1 MSNSPF
7 ILRSGNLEL
16 DCRAPR
22 DGGAHVMGILNVTPD
37 SFFDGGK
44 YLDPALALA
53 RAVEMSEEG
62 ARLIDIGGASSRPSG
77 ATYGEGAA
85 LISAAQELDRIIPVI
100 ECVSEFLPD
109 LWISVDTFRSDV
121 AREALAAGAHM
132 INDITALRF
141 DPNLAGV
148 VSAAE
153 VPLILMHSVGN
164 PGEMPHVAK
173 ADDIVG
179 LVLDE
184 LSGAREIAIESGCRQ
199 VLLDPGFGFGK
210 SSADNLRLIA
220 EIPRLVALGSPV
232 LIGVSRKSTIGEL
245 VGKGDDIAPPDQRL
259 AGSLAVTGLG
269 VIGGAAIVR
278 THDVSA
284 TSLLLS
290 ALDATMRTGG
300 N

>member
-1 MSNSPF
+1 MSSSPF

-44 YLDPALALA
+44 FLDPALALA
-53 RAVEMSEEG
+53 WAVEMSGEG
-62 ARLIDIGGASSRPSG
+62 ARLIDIGGASSRPRG
-77 ATYGEGAA
+77 TTYGEGAA
-85 LISAAQELDRIIPVI
+85 LISATQEMDRIIPVI
-100 ECVSEFLPD
+100 EGVSKSLPD

-141 DPNLAGV
+141 DPDLAGV
-148 VSAAE
+148 VSAAD

-164 PGEMPHVAK
+164 PGEMPHVTK
-173 ADDIVG
+173 ANDIVG

-184 LSGAREIAIESGCRQ
+184 LSQAREVAIESGCRQ
-199 VLLDPGFGFGK
+199 LLLDPGFGFGK
-210 SSADNLRLIA
+210 STPDNLRLIA

-278 THDVSA
+278 THDVAA
-284 TSLLLS
+284 TFQFLS

>member
-16 DCRAPR
+16 DCRATR
-22 DGGAHVMGILNVTPD
+22 DGAAHVMGILNVTPD
-37 SFFDGGK
+37 SFYDGGK

-53 RAVEMSEEG
+53 RAVDMSKQG
-62 ARLIDIGGASSRPSG
+62 AMLIDIGGASSRPRG
-77 ATYGEGAA
+77 KTYGEGAA
-85 LISAAQELDRIIPVI
+85 LISAAQEMDRIIPVI
-100 ECVSEFLPD
+100 ECVSASLPD

-132 INDITALRF
+132 VNDITALRF
-141 DPNLAGV
+141 DPSLAAI
-148 VSAAE
+148 VSEAN

-164 PGEMPHVAK
+164 PGEMPHVAETN
-173 ADDIVG
+173 DIVG
-179 LVLDE
+179 LVLDQ
-184 LSGAREIAIESGCRQ
+184 LSEARDIASESVGRQ
-199 VLLDPGFGFGK
+199 VILDPGFGFGK
-210 SSADNLRLIA
+210 STADNLRLIA

-245 VGKGDDIAPPDQRL
+245 VGKGDDIAPVDQRL

-269 VIGGAAIVR
+269 VIGGATIVR
-278 THDVSA
+278 THDVAA
-284 TSLLLS
+284 TFQFLS